1 MANETLIEV
10 KNLKK
15 IYKSRK
21 AGNVV
26 ALNDVSFALPDKGM
40 VFFLGK
46 SGCGKSTLLNVLGG
60 LDSFDGGEIIV
71 GGRSIKNFTSKE
83 SDTYRNEYIGFV
95 FQENNLLDGYT
106 VAQNIG
112 FALDIKKQ
120 SGYDDK
126 VNSVLESV
134 DLKDFADRKPNSLSG
149 GQKQRVA
156 IARALVKEPEIIL
169 ADEPTGALD
178 SETGEEVFNLLKE
191 ISTQKLII
199 VVSHDR
205 LSAQKFG
212 DRIIELKDGKIILDS
227 SPLNKSVESSAQSLK
242 LNAVK
247 SGLPAKRVFSL
258 GAGFLVAKPIRF
270 AFCALICLIAFC
282 CLGVSDAFSCY
293 NKSDALFQTMKLYS
307 TPYISYVK
315 EKRQLYSNAAILGAN
330 YDDYVRCK
338 SEVNS
343 SRLDIIYS
351 YYYSVNC
358 ENVDFSEEVDVSVKQ
373 EFGFKGFAEIDENLA
388 RDYGYTLYGKYP
400 TASDEAVIT
409 KYLFNA
415 YKKYGYK
422 EYRGN
427 GRKSINSY
435 DDLIGQEICIDYN
448 TRFKV
453 SGILDTKFDEEYYGD
468 YVYNNSDENVGS
480 NGDINGKMFV
490 LIEYGM
496 HNVLYLAPGYY
507 ENEIVAKGEQESDGQ
522 DIRVMCCPFKGDAS
536 LDNIRFGEEHF
547 AVDDEDLY
555 PHGEWYDVYEI
566 LNDATRVVDGIDGNM
581 SFVKILFFWISIGT
595 IILSALFVLYYSSGV
610 VSEKKKDLGVLRAL
624 GASRADVIK
633 IFLAENGI
641 FVVSLVLLATIFSA
655 VGVVIV
661 NANLAATLGVSA
673 VLVSYTIRQ
682 FAILAAIAVGAVVV
696 GIIIPLIKLLCAKPV
711 DLIAG
716 RK

>member
-15 IYKSRK
+15 TYKTRK

-26 ALNDVSFALPDKGM
+26 ALSDVSFALPKSGM

-95 FQENNLLDGYT
+95 FQENNLLEGYT

-120 SGYDDK
+120 SNYDDK
-126 VNSVLESV
+126 VNAVLESV
-134 DLKDFADRKPNSLSG
+134 DLKDFAERKPNSLSG

-156 IARALVKEPEIIL
+156 IARALVKNPEIIL

-178 SETGEEVFNLLKE
+178 SDTGEEVFNLLKE

-212 DRIIELKDGKIILDS
+212 DRIIELKDGKVLSDS
-227 SPLNKSVESSAQSLK
+227 SPLNKSVESSAQSLNF
-242 LNAVK
+242 NAIK
-247 SGLPAKRVFSL
+247 SGIPAKRVFSL

-282 CLGVSDAFSCY
+282 CLGISDAFNCY
-293 NKSDALFQTMKLYS
+293 DRQVALLQTMKSYS
-307 TPYISYVK
+307 IPYISY
-315 EKRQLYSNAAILGAN
+315 ERGDFTYGSTSISSRYSHLKRS
-330 YDDYVRCK
+330 DYEALK
-338 SEVNS
+338 KEVNS
-343 SRLDIIYS
+343 DRLDIAYWEFSYTFRENMIYS
-351 YYYSVNC
+351 SDRDLF
-358 ENVDFSEEVDVSVKQ
+358 ES
-373 EFGFKGFAEIDENLA
+373 KGFIEMDESLA
-388 RDYGYTLYGKYP
+388 VDYGYTLYGKLP
-400 TASDEAVIT
+400 TSYDEVVLTDYI
-409 KYLFNA
+409 FNGF
-415 YKKYGYK
+415 KKFGYTDGENIK
-422 EYRGN
+422 EI
-427 GRKSINSY
+427 KTY
-435 DDLIGQEICIDYN
+435 DDLIGCTI
-448 TRFKV
+448 TREYSYFHVENFKV
-453 SGILDTKFDEEYYGD
+453 VGILDTKFDYDYYGGLLD
-468 YVYNNSDENVGS
+468 GKEDLPDLVYSKFLYLRNSC
-480 NGDINGKMFV
+480 
-490 LIEYGM
+490 M
-496 HNVLYLAPGYY
+496 HNIIYLAPGYY
-507 ENEIVAKGEQESDGQ
+507 ENVLSTFYDKEDENRENIAFAV
-522 DIRVMCCPFKGDAS
+522 CPFKGSDKVM
-536 LDNIRFGEEHF
+536 LNNIRVENKVYDWGDGEHYSSFRIVSDISYLIQE
-547 AVDDEDLY
+547 VN
-555 PHGEWYDVYEI
+555 YEMRF
-566 LNDATRVVDGIDGNM
+566 L
-581 SFVKILFFWISIGT
+581 KPLFFWISLGT

-610 VSEKKKDLGVLRAL
+610 IAEKKRDLGVLRAM

-641 FVVSLVLLATIFSA
+641 FVVGLVLLATLFSA

-661 NANLAATLGVSA
+661 NANFIKLFGFSVALI
-673 VLVSYTIRQ
+673 SYSIRQ
-682 FAILAAIAVGAVVV
+682 IALTAAIAVGAVVV

>member
-1 MANETLIEV
+1 MANENFIEV
-10 KNLKK
+10 KNLTK
-15 IYKSRK
+15 IYKLKK

-26 ALNDVSFALPDKGM
+26 ALNDVSFALPDRGM

-178 SETGEEVFNLLKE
+178 SDTSEEIFTLLKQ
-191 ISTQKLII
+191 ISKEKLVII
-199 VVSHDR
+199 VSHDKR
-205 LSAQKFG
+205 NAQEFA
-212 DRIIELKDGKIILDS
+212 DRIIELKDGKVLSGS
-227 SPLNKSVESSAQSLK
+227 SPLSADTYSSAAN
-242 LNAVK
+242 LNFNSNK
-247 SGLPAKRVFSL
+247 SGLPAKRVL
-258 GAGFLVAKPIRF
+258 GMGLGFLIAKPIRF
-270 AFCALICLIAFC
+270 AFCVLICLIAFTC
-282 CLGVSDAFSCY
+282 FGVSDAFSCY
-293 NKSDALFQTMKLYS
+293 DKQVALLQTMKSYS
-307 TPYISYVK
+307 IPYISYRIGDFTYDSDYTSSSYADLKMSDYEALKK
-315 EKRQLYSNAAILGAN
+315 EVTS
-330 YDDYVRCK
+330 D
-338 SEVNS
+338 
-343 SRLDIIYS
+343 RLDIAYF
-351 YYYSVNC
+351 YMG
-358 ENVDFSEEVDVSVKQ
+358 DFIDNIMLCPEGVSF
-373 EFGFKGFAEIDENLA
+373 FGCNGFIEIDKSLA
-388 RDYGYTLYGKYP
+388 DDYGYTLYGKLP
-400 TASDEAVIT
+400 TSYDEVVLTDYIFNGFKKFWYTDGENT
-409 KYLFNA
+409 KQI
-415 YKKYGYK
+415 KT
-422 EYRGN
+422 
-427 GRKSINSY
+427 Y
-435 DDLIGQEICIDYN
+435 DDLIGRTITWKRRYDQIFE
-448 TRFKV
+448 FKV
-453 SGILDTKFDEEYYGD
+453 VGILDTKFDYDYYGGLLD
-468 YVYNNSDENVGS
+468 GEEDLPDLVYSKFLYLMNSC
-480 NGDINGKMFV
+480 
-490 LIEYGM
+490 M
-496 HNVLYLAPGYY
+496 HNIIYLAPGYY
-507 ENEIVAKGEQESDGQ
+507 KNVISLFYPGEKDRK
-522 DIRVMCCPFKGDAS
+522 DIRFAVCPFKGSDKVM
-536 LDNIRFGEEHF
+536 LNNIRVENKVYDWGDGEHYSSFRIVSDISYLIQE
-547 AVDDEDLY
+547 VN
-555 PHGEWYDVYEI
+555 YEMRF
-566 LNDATRVVDGIDGNM
+566 L
-581 SFVKILFFWISIGT
+581 KPLFFWISVGT

-610 VSEKKKDLGVLRAL
+610 IAEKKRDLGVLRAM

-641 FVVSLVLLATIFSA
+641 FVVGLVLLATLFSA

-661 NANLAATLGVSA
+661 NTNFIKLFGFSVALI
-673 VLVSYTIRQ
+673 SYSIRQ
-682 FAILAAIAVGAVVV
+682 IALTAAIAVGAVVV